1 MGPVSMGIEHVFRLI
16 EFVYLL
22 FINLVELYAFYNNDN
37 QLFIIIQVLKSQPSA
52 TSHMNYY

>member
-37 QLFIIIQVLKSQPSA
+37 QLFIIIQVP
-52 TSHMNYY
+52 T